1 MFLIFVILSQELI
14 TLHFNE
20 NHNIFSM
27 QRIEVN
33 YRNVSIGTNPLSDL
47 LLFPN
52 LYVNYRYGQFQ
63 GGLGAI
69 SFSGSS
75 VYRSL
80 LGFDELDADLFI
92 LSLNLVYRSKI
103 GLVGLKF
110 SNSSNYRNI
119 GIVYGNQYKGLLYEV
134 GYNTDYGVMFHLG
147 FKKGERLFLTAGFLY
162 PGIDFIVRLPVIPY
176 LNIGIIQKR

>member
-1 MFLIFVILSQELI
+1 LTTTIFILFREWRSITSFFSQ
-14 TLHFNE
+14 
-20 NHNIFSM
+20 
-27 QRIEVN
+27 
-33 YRNVSIGTNPLSDL
+33 
-47 LLFPN
+47 N
-52 LYVNYRYGQFQ
+52 LYINHRYGQFQ
-63 GGLGAI
+63 GE
-69 SFSGSS
+69 SRFSGSS

-119 GIVYGNQYKGLLYEV
+119 GIVYGNQYRGLLYEV